1 MANNI
6 RAIDSPIS
14 SRQWITICKVV
25 ADRSGDNKIFN
36 YKSGWSFTLP
46 TSFKAAVVRYR
57 YTTSKSTDA
66 EATSELS
73 STYSEMGKT
82 LFNFLE
88 NFDPDSD
95 PYKGIE
101 REGSWVCIKKVGSTY
116 RTIYA
121 PNVDGSSSTKY
132 KFIMYDLSVTT
143 AMLRYSVSGSNV
155 TFTFTA
161 NEPSGWT
168 WPKGS
173 NYYALPITYC
183 L

>member
-1 MANNI
+1 MASNI
-6 RAIDSPIS
+6 RSIDSPIS
-14 SRQWITICKVV
+14 SKSWTTICKVV
-25 ADRSGDNKIFN
+25 ANRTGEDRVYN
-36 YKSGWSFTLP
+36 YKSGWNFTLP

-57 YTTSKSTDA
+57 YTTSKSTDT
-66 EATSELS
+66 EATNELP
-73 STYSEMGKT
+73 STYSEMGKI

-101 REGSWVCIKKVGSTY
+101 SEGSWVCIKKVGNTY

-121 PNVDGSSSTKY
+121 PNVDGSSSSKY
-132 KFIMYDLSVTT
+132 KFFTHDLSKTT
-143 AMLRYSVSGSNV
+143 TMLKYSISGSNV

-161 NEPSGWT
+161 NKSSSWT
-168 WPKGS
+168 GGA

>member
-1 MANNI
+1 MASNI

-25 ADRSGDNKIFN
+25 ANRSGEDKVYN
-36 YKSGWSFTLP
+36 YKSGWNFTLP
-46 TSFKAAVVRYR
+46 ISFKAAVVIYR
-57 YTTSKSTDA
+57 YTTNKSTDA

-73 STYSEMGKT
+73 SAYSKKGET

-88 NFDPDSD
+88 NFDPNSD

-101 REGSWVCIKKVGSTY
+101 SEGSWVCIKKVGSTY

-121 PNVDGSSSTKY
+121 PSVDGSSSSKY
-132 KFIMYDLSVTT
+132 KFIIHDLSVTNT
-143 AMLRYSVSGSNV
+143 MLRYSVSGSNV

-161 NEPSGWT
+161 NKTSSW
-168 WPKGS
+168 KGGAD
-173 NYYALPITYC
+173 YYALPITYC